1 MLPRKI
7 FENLHTAMAILVL
20 FNNFEGKFVIF
31 LAPYFEC
38 FTKYNAFCSRNFNYA
53 CPRRIRHIAMNR
65 FEIMEKFYSYQTLLK
80 MASGE
85 MHTQHTPH
93 PSCIR
98 LSLYINKKW
107 PQILREVF

>member
-1 MLPRKI
+1 
-7 FENLHTAMAILVL
+7 MAILVL
-20 FNNFEGKFVIF
+20 FNNFEGKFVII

-53 CPRRIRHIAMNR
+53 CPRHIRYIAMKR
-65 FEIMEKFYSYQTLLK
+65 FEFMEKFYSSKTLLK
-80 MASGE
+80 LAGGG

-93 PSCIR
+93 PSGIR
-98 LSLYINKKW
+98 LSLYNNKKW